1 MEARGGAVAE
11 PELFFRDS
19 SFRSGQ
25 KTMGNNGSTDAMPLA
40 SASAVVSP
48 VQSRTTRSVTRHASF
63 GNTRSSMKRSSII
76 VPRPAAQ
83 SYGSQD
89 IPMGSPRRRLGR
101 CSRSQSLEQ
110 RSISPPIKMDRHKLS
125 EGEASHG
132 GIIDPTLRQSAQPQ
146 FQISGDLSPQQI
158 NTVKRTWKQT
168 FKEDE
173 MEIAIQLLLR
183 IFQLDPRAKQWFYL
197 SGVPECELRQ
207 NDVFKEHVKA
217 FEPTLIFVMG
227 HLHDATSLSR
237 HLQQLGGRHVRYTGV
252 TYKSSYWKTFMQAL
266 LEVVGVEGSQY
277 NVWEAWTILGAF
289 CVEQMRIGYKIEH
302 KLQREAERLLL
313 KHRRHDTRP
322 SQSPSR

>member
-1 MEARGGAVAE
+1 MRC
-11 PELFFRDS
+11 
-19 SFRSGQ
+19 
-25 KTMGNNGSTDAMPLA
+25 
-40 SASAVVSP
+40 
-48 VQSRTTRSVTRHASF
+48 
-63 GNTRSSMKRSSII
+63 RSSDGLRFALARRWRGD
-76 VPRPAAQ
+76 VPRPPMHA
-83 SYGSQD
+83 YGSQD
-89 IPMGSPRRRLGR
+89 IPTGSPRRRPLGR

-110 RSISPPIKMDRHKLS
+110 RSVSPPMKVDRHKLS
-125 EGEASHG
+125 DTGETSHT

-158 NTVKRTWKQT
+158 NTVKRTWKQVMKT

-173 MEIAIQLLLR
+173 MEISIQLLLR
-183 IFQLDPRAKQWFYL
+183 IFQLDTRAKQWFYL
-197 SGVPECELRQ
+197 IGVPECDLRQ

-252 TYKSSYWKTFMQAL
+252 TYKSSYWKTFIQAL
-266 LEVVGVEGSQY
+266 LDVVGVEGSQY

-313 KHRRHDTRP
+313 KHRRQMDARA